1 MTARVACHGAR
12 LVDVVCQVDVDHF
25 QTKRIKFSK
34 ETQTQI
40 VCFFRKTVRINIID
54 VSCKSGDLQKCRF
67 CPIYASNDH
76 HCRSF
81 RFELNTFGCPLVLGA
96 HIMCQHSRLS
106 SQLEYRDDVRGVGSW
121 CPSVRVYFFQSCVHS
136 SVMVLCVLPERTSAQ
151 PVYTP
156 TKKSSSTWCNRC
168 YPKFSSFTTSS
179 IVLISLIRRK

>member
-1 MTARVACHGAR
+1 MTACVACHGAR

-25 QTKRIKFSK
+25 QTKRIKFSN

-40 VCFFRKTVRINIID
+40 VCFFRKTVRINIINA
-54 VSCKSGDLQKCRF
+54 SYKSGDLQKCRF

-81 RFELNTFGCPLVLGA
+81 RFESNTFGCPLVLGA

-106 SQLEYRDDVRGVGSW
+106 SQSEYRDDVRGVGSW

-136 SVMVLCVLPERTSAQ
+136 SVMVHCVLPERTSAQ

-156 TKKSSSTWCNRC
+156 TKKSSSSWCNRC